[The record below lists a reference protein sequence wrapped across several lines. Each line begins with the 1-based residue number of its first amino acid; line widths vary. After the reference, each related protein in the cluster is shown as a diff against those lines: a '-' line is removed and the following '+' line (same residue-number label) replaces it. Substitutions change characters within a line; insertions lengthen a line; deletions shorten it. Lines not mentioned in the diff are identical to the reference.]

1 MKNVCL
7 ATYTSQYS
15 NWIGS
20 FTKADEFFWAKDFS
34 NLAFRAAVTASSSTG
49 QGPAAYVA
57 DGMVGGYLQ
66 LPDRDWVA
74 EQETAGAWVQL
85 DWAEGQDISKI
96 VLRDIPGQAVNVT
109 GAVLTFSDG
118 SSIPVPQLP
127 DDGKPFTVP
136 VGKQNITWVRFTIES
151 VSGTAAGLAEL
162 EVL

>member
-1 MKNVCL
+1 
-7 ATYTSQYS
+7 
-15 NWIGS
+15 
-20 FTKADEFFWAKDFS
+20 
-34 NLAFRAAVTASSSTG
+34 
-49 QGPAAYVA
+49 
-57 DGMVGGYLQ
+57 MVGGYLQ

-96 VLRDIPGQAVNVT
+96 VLRDIPSQAVNVT